1 MNKDEL
7 MDIDKSIYDVRIA
20 EIRRGVYG
28 LGIFIQKKLRD
39 KAEAELLED
48 FKNNTITPE
57 AKDELIRY
65 QVLQMEIGKRKMEDV
80 PKELRELVMKKIE
93 ED

>member
-1 MNKDEL
+1 MNKDDL
-7 MDIDKSIYDVRIA
+7 TDIYKSIYDVRIA

-28 LGIFIQKKLRD
+28 LGIFIQKRLRD

-48 FKNNTITPE
+48 FKNNNITQD
-57 AKDELIRY
+57 ALDALVTY
-65 QVLQMEIGKRKMEDV
+65 QVLQMEIGKRTIDDV
-80 PKELRELVMKKIE
+80 PEELKELVLKKIE